1 MPPLGRPGGRHD
13 VAPMLRSLAAPR
25 ARYGPLRDPRG
36 ACLPWG
42 GPAGVMMD
50 VWNNLLQ
57 GFIVAGTPINLLWA
71 LVGCTIG
78 TAVGVLPGIGPATAV
93 AMLLPITLK
102 VEATASMI
110 FFAGIYYGAMY
121 GGSTTSILLNT
132 PGEAGSM
139 VTALEGNKMAKNGRA
154 GAALATA
161 AIGSFVAGTIATVL
175 VTLFAPLV
183 ALHAVKLGPP
193 EYFLLMLLAF
203 CTVSAV
209 LGQSTL
215 RGLTALGI
223 GLAMGLVGIDQIT
236 AQARYTGGVPELM
249 DGLEVV
255 LVAVGLFAVAEAL
268 YAVLYQGRV
277 VETQNKLSRVHMTRE
292 EWRRSWPAWLR
303 ATAIGF
309 PFGTIPAG
317 GSEIPTFIS
326 YATEKKI
333 SKHRHEFGG
342 IGAIEGVAGP
352 EAANNAAV
360 TATLIPLL
368 TLGIPTSNTTA
379 ILLGAFQNYGIQ
391 PGPQL
396 FETNGALVWA
406 LIASLYIGNV
416 MLLVLNLP
424 LVGLWVKLLKIPKP
438 PLYAG
443 ILIFATVGVY
453 GMRQSAFD
461 LLLLYAIGL
470 LGVVLRR
477 YGFPTAPVVVGMILG
492 PLAEA
497 QMRNALSIGEG
508 HWGVFVQRP
517 MSLFLLIV
525 VLAVL
530 VLPRAV
536 AWLKR
541 RRG

>member
-1 MPPLGRPGGRHD
+1 
-13 VAPMLRSLAAPR
+13 
-25 ARYGPLRDPRG
+25 
-36 ACLPWG
+36 
-42 GPAGVMMD
+42 MD
-50 VWNNLLQ
+50 ILNQLLH
-57 GFIVAGTPINLLWA
+57 GFATAGTPINLLWC
-71 LVGCTIG
+71 LLGCTIG

-102 VEATASMI
+102 VDPTASMI
-110 FFAGIYYGAMY
+110 FFSGIYYGAMY

-132 PGEAGSM
+132 PGESGSM
-139 VTALEGNKMAKNGRA
+139 VTAMEGNKMAKHGRA

-175 VTLFAPLV
+175 VTFCAPLV
-183 ALHAVKLGPP
+183 ATYAIRLGPP
-193 EYFLLMLLAF
+193 EYFLLMVLAF

-209 LGQSTL
+209 LGKSTV
-215 RGLTALGI
+215 RGLTSLFI

-236 AQARYTGGVPELM
+236 AQARYTAGVPELL

-255 LVAVGLFAVAEAL
+255 LIAVGLFAVSEAL
-268 YAVLYQGRV
+268 YNVLYEGKTA
-277 VETQNKLSRVHMTRE
+277 ETQNRLSKVHMTRE
-292 EWRRSWPAWLR
+292 DWKRSWPAWLR

-317 GSEIPTFIS
+317 GSEIPTFLS
-326 YATEKKI
+326 YAAEKKL
-333 SKHRHEFGG
+333 SKHKGEFGST
-342 IGAIEGVAGP
+342 GAIEGVAGP
-352 EAANNAAV
+352 EAANNAAI

-396 FETNGALVWA
+396 FQNNAALVWA

-416 MLLVLNLP
+416 MLLILNLP
-424 LVGLWVKLLKIPKP
+424 LVGLWVKLLKIPKSY
-438 PLYAG
+438 LYAG

-461 LLLLYAIGL
+461 LVLLYAIGV
-470 LGVVLRR
+470 LGVVMRR
-477 YGFPTAPVVVGMILG
+477 FDFPTAPVVVGMILG

-508 HWGVFVQRP
+508 RWSVFVERP
-517 MSLFLLIV
+517 VSIVLLAI

-530 VLPRAV
+530 VLPRLFKLMA
-536 AWLKR
+536 AR
-541 RRG
+541 RERLDQTGLSTR